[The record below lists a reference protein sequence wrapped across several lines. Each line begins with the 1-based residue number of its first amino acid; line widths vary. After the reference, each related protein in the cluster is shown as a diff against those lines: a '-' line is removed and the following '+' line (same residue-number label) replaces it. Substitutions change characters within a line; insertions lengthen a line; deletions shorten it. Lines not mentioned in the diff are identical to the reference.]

1 MKTRPKL
8 TGARVY
14 PRVYGIFSGY
24 LTNPYRDGITQ
35 YAEKQCPPRAGRVR
49 THSVGV
55 PPSVGSSGTV
65 GSGML
70 LLDAGRRVR

>member
-55 PPSVGSSGTV
+55 PLPV
-65 GSGML
+65 GSGRAGSRMAF
-70 LLDAGRRVR
+70 LLDAERRVR